1 MRSNQIRVLLPFP
14 SMNGWTMFISMYFV
28 KGLFAHLLFLLQFLM
43 KKLSHREL
51 EAPLGDVTSANLS
64 GKVV

>member
-1 MRSNQIRVLLPFP
+1 
-14 SMNGWTMFISMYFV
+14 MFISMYFV